1 MDKADDTWHVQR
13 MAGRSPDDEFGS
25 TLDNDLMLLNVALL
39 AIGLFTYVAISDWQ
53 NGFVGSR
60 FLLTIGG
67 TAPAMYMMIALAAV
81 TFHDQFGVFN
91 RSLSSEPSPSDMILP
106 SSITTGFPLH
116 ASYHYAINTFH
127 AGLLNIVF
135 AYVAC
140 EGFAGY
146 IGIFYSD
153 LVLILPFIMLG
164 VGVDGMFVLQGAM
177 DATDP
182 NDTME
187 VHPPPAHCCT
197 SCSGPL
203 DSQLLC
209 Y

>member
-1 MDKADDTWHVQR
+1 
-13 MAGRSPDDEFGS
+13 
-25 TLDNDLMLLNVALL
+25 
-39 AIGLFTYVAISDWQ
+39 
-53 NGFVGSR
+53 
-60 FLLTIGG
+60 
-67 TAPAMYMMIALAAV
+67 
-81 TFHDQFGVFN
+81 
-91 RSLSSEPSPSDMILP
+91 MILP
-106 SSITTGFPLH
+106 SSITTESRLH
-116 ASYHYAINTFH
+116 ASYHFAINTLR

-177 DATDP
+177 DATDV

-187 VHPPPAHCCT
+187 VHLPPSHCCT
-197 SCSGPL
+197 SCSATL
-203 DSQLLC
+203 DSLLLC